1 MKTRPMAAAIALACL
16 ALVAQRARADED
28 TKPAPRPPTP
38 SRIKLYG
45 NVAAERDKDGKVT
58 KLTLTS
64 VNRVEYRVALDEIGL
79 KLAAEMDGKRA
90 QVLGTYVVEEGARS
104 LTVQSYGV
112 VQKED
117 PKKVRDKK
125 PVPKRRVIKTTRP
138 TVRKKTTT
146 KKK

>member
-1 MKTRPMAAAIALACL
+1 M
-16 ALVAQRARADED
+16 
-28 TKPAPRPPTP
+28 
-38 SRIKLYG
+38 
-45 NVAAERDKDGKVT
+45 AAERDKDGKVT

-104 LTVQSYGV
+104 LTVESYGV
-112 VQKED
+112 MQKD
-117 PKKVRDKK
+117 PKKVSDKK
-125 PVPKRRVIKTTRP
+125 PVPKRRVTKTTRP
-138 TVRKKTTT
+138 AVRKKTTT